1 MCLSGEGWVYFSLP
15 VERKVPKERHLREAW
30 RPPLRNPPSPRDP
43 FAQVGAKGSD
53 CAEGRGYPTA
63 RTNGGA
69 PSARK
74 SPEARRGKRNHVSH
88 LREQAKPASS
98 ALRRG
103 CGHPAA
109 REVTAHWPF
118 CQPAK
123 RQRRTGD
130 RIRKERTWALSLRGD
145 SFGTFLSPRKE
156 KYTDHSPD
164 NPPIF
169 LTAKYRSIRRCPR

>member
-1 MCLSGEGWVYFSLP
+1 MYFSLS
-15 VERKVPKERHLREAW
+15 VERKVPKERHVREA

-43 FAQVGAKGSD
+43 FAIGVAKESD
-53 CAEGRGYPTA
+53 CAEGRGYQVP

-74 SPEARRGKRNHVSH
+74 SPETRRRKRNFLVHP
-88 LREQAKPASS
+88 REQVCPASS

-103 CGHPAA
+103 CGLSATRELPAHKA
-109 REVTAHWPF
+109 FLP
-118 CQPAK
+118 PAK

-130 RIRKERTWALSLRGD
+130 RIRKERTWVLSLRGD

-156 KYTDHSPD
+156 KYIIPSPRQTR
-164 NPPIF
+164 I
-169 LTAKYRSIRRCPR
+169 